1 MPNAFVAYLKLFR
14 LPFVFTAIADS
25 AAGYLIA
32 RRGEA
37 PEPRVLGLLALASAG
52 LYLFGMAMND
62 IADRHRDKVLAPGRP
77 LPSGR
82 ITLAGA
88 VRAAGLALTA
98 ACIAVLLLK
107 SNPVRFMFGGAF
119 CAIMLYDFLVK
130 AAPVMG
136 AIRFFNLL
144 MGVAAAGPWWG
155 PQAFVLGVPS
165 LVYGASLTFVS
176 TLEEG
181 EGNKRLRWLGVAG
194 MSAAALAP
202 AAAGRWPALIL
213 ALLLSGWLLRR
224 AAAVPDKKNVML
236 LVRDGVAGYLLLDA
250 VLLASFGRY
259 AEAGIVAGLLLPAFG
274 LVAVFKRLG

>member
-1 MPNAFVAYLKLFR
+1 MAFVAYLKLFR

-62 IADRHRDKVLAPGRP
+62 VADRHRDKVLAPGRP
-77 LPSGR
+77 LPSGK

-88 VRAAGLALTA
+88 VRAAGLAATA
-98 ACIAVLLLK
+98 ACIAVMLLK
-107 SNPVRFMFGGAF
+107 SNPVRFMFAAAF
-119 CAIMLYDFLVK
+119 CSVMLYDFLVK
-130 AAPVMG
+130 AAPIMG
-136 AIRFFNLL
+136 AIRFFNLM
-144 MGVAAAGPWWG
+144 MGVAAGGAWWG

-202 AAAGRWPALIL
+202 AAVGRWPALIPAVLL
-213 ALLLSGWLLRR
+213 AGWLLRR

-250 VLLASFGRY
+250 VLLASFGRFV
-259 AEAGIVAGLLLPAFG
+259 EAGLIAALLLPAFG
-274 LVAVFKRLG
+274 LVAIFKRLG

>member
-1 MPNAFVAYLKLFR
+1 MAFVAYLKLFR

-62 IADRHRDKVLAPGRP
+62 IADRNRDKVVAPGRP

-88 VRAAGLALTA
+88 VRAAGLAIAA
-98 ACIAVLLLK
+98 ACAAVLLLK
-107 SNPVRFMFGGAF
+107 SNPVRVMFAGAF
-119 CAIMLYDFLVK
+119 CSVMVYDFLLK

-144 MGVAAAGPWWG
+144 MGVAAAGSSWG

-202 AAAGRWPALIL
+202 AVVGRWPALIP
-213 ALLLSGWLLRR
+213 ALLLAGWLLRR
-224 AAAVPDKKNVML
+224 ASAVPDKKGVML

-250 VLLASFGRY
+250 VLLASFGRFV
-259 AEAGIVAGLLLPAFG
+259 EALFVATLLVPAFG